1 MITIIISIE
10 AMGKQCNGK
19 RQAQLEKQADA
30 ADMSAL
36 FCYIDF
42 WSVDVIFVETVQN
55 GY

>member
-1 MITIIISIE
+1 MIAIIISIE
-10 AMGKQCNGK
+10 AIWENNGK

-55 GY
+55 G